1 MKQIQ
6 FDDVDS
12 DGLTIYTI
20 FLRRTRRI
28 YRELTS
34 KKRGIVKVELSRP
47 IEDKLSQLIEKTE
60 TVFNLLLEEGIQNEY
75 RLQRNV
81 DLILEYPDLSG
92 STCFSYAS
100 EFSEII
106 CNKIMDRGVTVNHIN
121 TSMMV
126 PSFKFPDLTVPM
138 MDKEINPHVI
148 SHTGKSQVDD
158 YPTIFESSKAK
169 QSLDKLSEAM
179 SEYRKNGSILKRS
192 VHFSTEDIDCTEC
205 TPECPTKF
213 KRFHPKNNALVQ
225 MIEKNRIGSGGFSR
239 VYKGVFHG
247 QDKAMKCIPLIVTE
261 EHNFISDAVS
271 ELEKHM
277 SEIRVQI
284 AASGPGV
291 VIPEACV
298 LQQNQEKDAND
309 KWIAQN
315 FSIFIFPLYDY
326 NLCEFYDKYQAR
338 FTDKILADIIHQCF
352 TRNDFFFCV
361 TTFSNSVKLS

>member
-28 YRELTS
+28 YRELTA
-34 KKRGIVKVELSRP
+34 KKRGIVKEELSRP

-75 RLQRNV
+75 RLQKNELFRNV
-81 DLILEYPDLSG
+81 DLILEYPDLTG

-106 CNKIMDRGVTVNHIN
+106 CNKIMDRGVTVNYIN
-121 TSMMV
+121 SSMMV

-138 MDKEINPHVI
+138 MNNDINPYVI
-148 SHTGKSQVDD
+148 SHTGKSQLDD
-158 YPTIFESSKAK
+158 YSTNFASPETTQLLNRFKTTDGQVK
-169 QSLDKLSEAM
+169 
-179 SEYRKNGSILKRS
+179 S

-205 TPECPTKF
+205 KPECPTKF

-225 MIEKNRIGSGGFSR
+225 MIEENQIGSGGFSR

-247 QDKAMKCIPLIVTE
+247 QHKAMKCIPLIVMP

-326 NLCEFYDKYQAR
+326 NLCKFYDKYQAQ

-352 TRNDFFFCV
+352 TRNDFFCV
-361 TTFSNSVKLS
+361 TTFSDSVKLS